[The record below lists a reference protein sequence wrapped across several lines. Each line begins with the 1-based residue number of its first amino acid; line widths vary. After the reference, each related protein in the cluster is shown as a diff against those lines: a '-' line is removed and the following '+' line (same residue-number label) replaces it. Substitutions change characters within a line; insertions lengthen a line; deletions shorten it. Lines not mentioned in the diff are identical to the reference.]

1 MERQVEPAGNF
12 GRRWIQR
19 LLPRRPAAVA
29 AVREARVLAVASGKG
44 GTGKSFL
51 ATNVAVALHKM
62 GRRVVVVDCD
72 FGLGN
77 AHLLL
82 GVNPRHALHQ
92 VLSGEATLAQA
103 LTETPFGPR
112 LLAGG
117 SGISGLAEFDSRQ
130 FLMLARCLG
139 SLARESDVVILD
151 CAAGISTQSMLT
163 MLGAEHVLLV
173 TNPEIAALTD
183 AYALVK
189 CLARHER
196 SPEIHLVVN
205 RVAEAGQG
213 RPTFERLADVT
224 RRFVGRSLHY
234 LGEITDNPA
243 VSHRRLGQP
252 PLIVSHEECNES
264 KSIRSILNCLE
275 GAAGPLMAGMPQE
288 PLEQRLL
295 QRVRGR

>member
-1 MERQVEPAGNF
+1 M
-12 GRRWIQR
+12 QR
-19 LLPRRPAAVA
+19 LLRRPGTGAAA
-29 AVREARVLAVASGKG
+29 TREARVIAVASGKG

-51 ATNVAVALHKM
+51 STNLAVALHRM

-82 GVNPRHALHQ
+82 GVNPRFALHHL
-92 VLSGEATLAQA
+92 LSGEVDLARV
-103 LTETPFGPR
+103 LTPTPFGPE
-112 LLAGG
+112 LVAGG
-117 SGISGLAEFDSRQ
+117 SGISGLAEFSARQ
-130 FLMLARCLG
+130 FLMLARALG
-139 SLARESDVVILD
+139 AVARDRDVVILD
-151 CAAGISTQSMLT
+151 CAAGLSTQSLLT
-163 MLGAEHVLLV
+163 TLGAEHVLLV

-189 CLARHER
+189 CIARYER
-196 SPEIHLVVN
+196 SPDIHLVVN

-213 RPTFERLADVT
+213 RPTFERLADVA

-264 KSIRSILNCLE
+264 KAIRSILNGLE
-275 GAAGPLMAGMPQE
+275 VAAGPLVAGMPAE
-288 PLEQRLL
+288 GLEQRLM
-295 QRVRGR
+295 QRLRGR